1 MKTVKRLL
9 ITVLVLMTMV
19 TMLTSCKMVVK
30 DEEKDLDQVVATV
43 NGVEIKKRDVL
54 AAYHSYRYYYD
65 LTDENEMTDA
75 YITNRNT
82 LLEDCYNIIVEYE
95 IIRQYAGEY
104 TDVEVTDEMKKLIQE
119 DVEGVVAAIEA
130 GAQTIVDGMAEKD
143 PGMDKEFALAQRIED
158 RKKYRGI
165 TTGEY
170 EKTRIYERT
179 VETVRSNISSGYEP
193 TEKAIQ
199 NYYDT
204 YQSIQRNYIIDNKSY
219 YDQYAAESVNL
230 YVPEGFYYVKNLL
243 IAIPEEKRTEI
254 TNLRNDGKE
263 EEADKLRNEELDK
276 IRSKATEVMNRLQ
289 RGDSYE
295 DLLAQY
301 GEDPGMESGGQYAE
315 TGYRVY
321 EGIRG
326 YDEDFVNGAIALK
339 NEGDIS
345 EPIESDFGFFII
357 KLMEKTEARDV
368 PLEEVHDKIREVLIK
383 TKANEY
389 YEEIYEN
396 WKRNAVI
403 VENKDAL
410 FN

>member
-1 MKTVKRLL
+1 
-9 ITVLVLMTMV
+9 
-19 TMLTSCKMVVK
+19 MVVK
-30 DEEKDLDQVVATV
+30 DEEKDLDQVVATI
-43 NGVEIKKRDVL
+43 NGVEITKRDVY

-65 LTDENEMTDA
+65 LTDENETTEA
-75 YITNRNT
+75 YINNRNT
-82 LLEDCYNIIVEYE
+82 LLEDCYNMIVEYE
-95 IIRQYAGEY
+95 IIRQYAGDY
-104 TDVEVTDEMKKLIQE
+104 TDVELTDEMKKLIEE
-119 DVEGVVAAIEA
+119 DVEGVIGAIEA
-130 GAQTIVDGMAEKD
+130 GSQTVIDGMAEKD
-143 PGMDKEFALAQRIED
+143 PDMDKEFALAQRIEE

-170 EKTRIYERT
+170 EKTRVYERI
-179 VETVRSNISSGYEP
+179 VETVRGNIAADYEP

-204 YQSIQRNYIIDNKSY
+204 YQSIQRNYIIDNKAY

-243 IAIPEEKRTEI
+243 IAIPEEKRNEI
-254 TNLRNDGKE
+254 NSLRSEGKN

-276 IRSKATEVMNRLQ
+276 IRSRANEVYGRIV

-295 DLLAQY
+295 DMLDQY
-301 GEDPGMESGGQYAE
+301 GEDPGMKPEGQYAK
-315 TGYRVY
+315 TGYRIY

-326 YDEDFVNGAIALK
+326 YDEDFVNGTLALK
-339 NEGDIS
+339 NQGDIS
-345 EPIESDFGFFII
+345 EPIESDFGFFIL
-357 KLMEKTEARDV
+357 KLMEKTEAHDV

-383 TKANEY
+383 TKSNEY

-403 VENKDAL
+403 VENKEAL